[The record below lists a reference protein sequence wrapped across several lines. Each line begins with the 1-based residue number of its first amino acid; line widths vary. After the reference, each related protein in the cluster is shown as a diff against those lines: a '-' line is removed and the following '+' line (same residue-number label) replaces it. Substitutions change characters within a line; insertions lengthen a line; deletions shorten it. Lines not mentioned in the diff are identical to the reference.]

1 MNIQATALF
10 LPYVDLFVLRC
21 CPGHPYPLGE
31 GLLRMAVLVH
41 IDVLD
46 MQITSL
52 GGTKEG
58 RERERGQTYLPERI
72 HVGCLVGSWTVLKF
86 SLFQFPVPSSIIRL
100 SHNSRPLIS

>member
-10 LPYVDLFVLRC
+10 LPYVDPFVLR
-21 CPGHPYPLGE
+21 CPGHPYPLRE

-58 RERERGQTYLPERI
+58 REREARLIFLRGYTS
-72 HVGCLVGSWTVLKF
+72 VA
-86 SLFQFPVPSSIIRL
+86 
-100 SHNSRPLIS
+100 